1 MVCSSF
7 TPVKT
12 GTKFTWHLSKEA
24 TMRLPLEH
32 FQTLSEGRLDFKQDP
47 RPDKGDK
54 ALDPFRNE
62 KLGGSKNSFHCTTI
76 AVMTLIYKVSISLFV
91 AYHDIAWGHSPKMA
105 SWNPGVGIRRCWNP
119 KMLES
124 EDVGIR
130 RCWGVPGTC
139 SFGIPFWCSRCCTC

>member
-1 MVCSSF
+1 
-7 TPVKT
+7 
-12 GTKFTWHLSKEA
+12 
-24 TMRLPLEH
+24 MRLPLEH

-119 KMLES
+119 KMLGS
-124 EDVGIR
+124 SRDVFV
-130 RCWGVPGTC
+130 WNSFLMLEMLHVLKHDAGTGWYYC
-139 SFGIPFWCSRCCTC
+139 KMVHTLGMGELLSL